1 MKPKV
6 ATNEAIFNI
15 NPESVNYVPDILDET
30 KYMNVKRE
38 PYNSNVYNKCKKSK
52 CDVLLL
58 EQKQVDDIKK
68 IVSKIQK

>member
-1 MKPKV
+1 
-6 ATNEAIFNI
+6 
-15 NPESVNYVPDILDET
+15 
-30 KYMNVKRE
+30 MNVKWE